1 MAENIVKQ
9 NLSPQAAGE
18 TNREIKKEY
27 TKEIVKEF
35 EKDQINEND
44 LTKESAGE
52 IENDRMKKSANENEN
67 DHMKENAKENENDH
81 KKESAKEIENNH
93 TKVYAANGKKIEIE
107 KEEKKE
113 ERKSSMFAAFVRDMI
128 ARMTADRLIGP
139 KIQNGEIRKNLVEP
153 PWKCPACFHQTQI
166 DLPRCRAQLL
176 SLAQNP
182 NLNRVVLQLHGG
194 GYIGAMRNKYRSFA
208 GLYNEIGG
216 GINVFTPD
224 YRVAP
229 QDPYPAALEDAVD
242 AWNWLLKSGCVPEK
256 IVVAGD
262 SAGGGLALGL
272 CLYLKDHGMAL
283 PEGLILMSPWTDLTA
298 SGESYETNF
307 TKDPL
312 FGNTKESMI
321 YNRDYVGD
329 EDPRNPYISPLFG
342 SYEGFPPMLIQVGSI
357 EMLLSDSV
365 SLAKKAKEAG
375 VKVRLSIYEG
385 MFHVFQMGE
394 LMLQESKKA
403 WEEAG
408 KFLRVLDL
416 RRKQTFTMQEE
427 EDLYGNEAE

>member
-1 MAENIVKQ
+1 
-9 NLSPQAAGE
+9 
-18 TNREIKKEY
+18 
-27 TKEIVKEF
+27 
-35 EKDQINEND
+35 
-44 LTKESAGE
+44 
-52 IENDRMKKSANENEN
+52 
-67 DHMKENAKENENDH
+67 
-81 KKESAKEIENNH
+81 
-93 TKVYAANGKKIEIE
+93 
-107 KEEKKE
+107 
-113 ERKSSMFAAFVRDMI
+113 
-128 ARMTADRLIGP
+128 
-139 KIQNGEIRKNLVEP
+139 
-153 PWKCPACFHQTQI
+153 
-166 DLPRCRAQLL
+166 
-176 SLAQNP
+176 
-182 NLNRVVLQLHGG
+182 
-194 GYIGAMRNKYRSFA
+194 MRNKYRSFA